1 MVVCRDSGWR
11 FDGAARCGLLTRL
24 LFHVKHD
31 PSAESANRTDARGAL
46 LCTIQSTV
54 GALATRVAV
63 KRPGKSPADCVT
75 VTFGCLD
82 PPRPLADSVGDVA
95 ARGGSANSHRGRPR
109 SAVDG
114 HESDATREPKAVHCP
129 ARVERLPSCS
139 LGSRCDARA
148 VPGVGSADRGSD
160 SPAGWHTRATRRHWP
175 TTPLAARFRIQSDRI
190 VT

>member
-1 MVVCRDSGWR
+1 MAFRRRCALWATYTVVVSRETRALSVEAASG
-11 FDGAARCGLLTRL
+11 
-24 LFHVKHD
+24 
-31 PSAESANRTDARGAL
+31 TDARRGAVER
-46 LCTIQSTV
+46 SSRRPP
-54 GALATRVAV
+54 LASRVAV
-63 KRPGKSPADCVT
+63 ERPGMSPADCVT

-95 ARGGSANSHRGRPR
+95 AHGGSANSHRGRPR

-114 HESDATREPKAVHCP
+114 HVSDATREPKAVHCP